1 MFSEAVTGV
10 AFHDLVKRLQEPTT
24 AKGSAEV
31 SVRDVMTDR
40 DHVVTVSPE
49 ASLKRVAELMVEHAI
64 SGLPVVDADHRVV
77 GVVSEA
83 DIVTGEAAG
92 VGGEAMA
99 ARARALADPS
109 AVAIPRTAG
118 EAMTAPAVT
127 ITPDQPMM
135 AAAHRIVD
143 RGVNRLPVVD
153 EDGRLVGI
161 VARADIVAAFAR
173 SDDAIAEDVSDVL
186 EHSLGLG
193 PDAVQVAVVDG
204 EVVLSGA
211 VGTATNA
218 KLAAFFASRVPGVV
232 TVRSEVQAPEDDE
245 EPRES
250 PGGVSTA

>member
-99 ARARALADPS
+99 ARA
-109 AVAIPRTAG
+109 G
-118 EAMTAPAVT
+118 
-127 ITPDQPMM
+127 
-135 AAAHRIVD
+135 
-143 RGVNRLPVVD
+143 
-153 EDGRLVGI
+153 
-161 VARADIVAAFAR
+161 AR
-173 SDDAIAEDVSDVL
+173 
-186 EHSLGLG
+186 
-193 PDAVQVAVVDG
+193 
-204 EVVLSGA
+204 
-211 VGTATNA
+211 
-218 KLAAFFASRVPGVV
+218 
-232 TVRSEVQAPEDDE
+232 
-245 EPRES
+245 
-250 PGGVSTA
+250 